1 MDMPKPTEAHRQLHK
16 LVGLWNGEE
25 RVSPSPWDP
34 KGGPAVGRAR
44 NRLALD
50 GFVVVQDYEQE
61 RNGKITY
68 QGHGVFSWDAI
79 GQGYVMHWWDSMGMA
94 PSELRGNFES
104 GVLVLT
110 NADSQMHSRATW
122 DLSKPGRY
130 AFRMEVSQDGNQW
143 YPFLEGN
150 YTRQDQGAVPG

>member
-1 MDMPKPTEAHRQLHK
+1 MDMLKPTEAHRQLQK
-16 LVGLWNGEE
+16 LVGSWNGEE

-34 KGGPAVGRAR
+34 QGGPAKGRAQ

-61 RNGKITY
+61 RNGKISY
-68 QGHGVFSWDAI
+68 RGHGVFSWDTI
-79 GQGYVMHWWDSMGMA
+79 GQCYVMHWWDSMGLPA
-94 PSELRGNFES
+94 NEFRGNFE
-104 GVLVLT
+104 GNVLT
-110 NADSQMHSRATW
+110 LTSPDTQMQSRATW

-130 AFRMEVSQDGNQW
+130 AFRMEVSQDGNHW

-150 YTRQDQGAVPG
+150 YIRQE